1 MLPFPEELQLRTL
14 MTTRPAGAAPNPARS
29 TTSSSSLMFAL
40 IETKGATHIAI
51 HIPAEGADKTI
62 PALVG
67 MLEENAVFVCRGYS
81 QIETRTPEM
90 SIQLGDKLFFANS
103 DEELAI
109 VIPSSASVLDDSFV
123 KEAPEVKISN
133 QKAIDRR
140 DAEIKRLR
148 TELEHTKQQL
158 QDLQE
163 RINAVDEI
171 DQD

>member
-1 MLPFPEELQLRTL
+1 
-14 MTTRPAGAAPNPARS
+14 
-29 TTSSSSLMFAL
+29 MFAL
-40 IETKGATHIAI
+40 IELNNATHIGI
-51 HIPAEGADKTI
+51 YIPSEGADKAI

-67 MLEENAVFVCRGYS
+67 MLENNAVFVVQGYNRL
-81 QIETRTPEM
+81 ETCKPQM
-90 SIQLGDKLFFANS
+90 SIQLGDKLSIANS

-148 TELEHTKQQL
+148 TELEHTKQQF
-158 QDLQE
+158 QDLQDAT
-163 RINAVDEI
+163 RVL
-171 DQD
+171 